1 MLTDSPPAHTDQSDL
16 LETLKSNMTDST
28 AATALRHG
36 RRLAGP
42 EGIDHALTKH
52 NVDFIIGPGDCA
64 ICAVAALAGYPT
76 AVVPLGRLEGEGGM
90 GQPQGLMMI
99 SGAGG
104 ESKMLDFMRLWEEV
118 IGGWKVP
125 PLLKTVED
133 GE

>member
-1 MLTDSPPAHTDQSDL
+1 
-16 LETLKSNMTDST
+16 MTDAT
-28 AATALRHG
+28 AAAALAHG

-42 EGIDHALTKH
+42 AGIDRALADH
-52 NVDFIIGPGDCA
+52 SVDFIIGPGDCA

-76 AVVPLGRLEGEGGM
+76 AVVPLGILEGEGGM

-104 ESKMLDFMRLWEEV
+104 EGRMLEFMRLWEGV
-118 IGGWKVP
+118 VGGWKVP
-125 PLLKTVED
+125 LLLRATEE